1 MTLRALLVDALL
13 VDAVMCLLG
22 ASTAHG
28 GARIGQGVSSERSI
42 LYGPGLNR

>member
-1 MTLRALLVDALL
+1 MRRALLVAL
-13 VDAVMCLLG
+13 VAVLCLLG
-22 ASTAHG
+22 ASTADG